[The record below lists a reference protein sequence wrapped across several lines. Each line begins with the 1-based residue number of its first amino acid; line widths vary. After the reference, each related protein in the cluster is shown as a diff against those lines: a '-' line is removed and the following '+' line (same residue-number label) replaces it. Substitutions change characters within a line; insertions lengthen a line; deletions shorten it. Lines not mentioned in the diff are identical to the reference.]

1 MIGRYKNRS
10 TGMKLLQTKKLV
22 VPVLGV
28 VLLCAGSMAAWA
40 HYRLYSD
47 FFTLAAVLLMGGP
60 IVLEAL
66 QGLWRKKLNVDEL
79 VSLAIIASIA
89 GGEYGSAAVISL
101 IMTAGSLVEEYTAAK
116 ARSAIGRLM
125 RLNPA
130 RAAVIRGGEEKS
142 IPVEELMLG
151 DRVIVRTGDK
161 IPVDGKILR
170 GSASVNQSSL
180 TGEPLPVEK
189 VKGDSGFAGTTV
201 CAGMLELEAQN
212 LGQEAIL
219 GKLITLVQEAENQKA
234 PLLRTA
240 DRYAGWF
247 TPIILGIS
255 LAVFGLT
262 RDLHRSITILIVGCP
277 CAFILAS
284 PTAIVSALGSASR
297 NGVLIKGGA
306 VLEEISRIDAVVFD
320 KTGTLTM
327 GVPRVVEIAALGGHT
342 GDTVLSVAAAAEK
355 FSKHPLSL
363 AITAAAKERNLAM
376 RDMESYR
383 TIPGL
388 GIEAVSGT
396 KTIFV
401 GRLSLAETRLLSE
414 AGKDRPGHRLLSE
427 AGKDRPGLPSGD
439 GEKVLAVK
447 ENDRMIGFILIG
459 DRLRPQARG
468 LAASLAGVGIKK
480 VEMLTGNSSAAADYI
495 AEAAGIKEYYPGL
508 LPQDK
513 LERIQAL
520 QANGYRVAMVGD
532 GVNDAL
538 SLTAANVGLAMGGM
552 GTDIAMEAADVTLM
566 GDNLSLIPYLL
577 ALGRSTIKT
586 INLNIIFAV
595 FFNLTALIVSG
606 YGLLNPIQ
614 GAIVHNIGS
623 ILVVVNSA
631 RLRGV
636 KPKAITADSPAAYP
650 LPAGKGAAASR

>member
-66 QGLWRKKLNVDEL
+66 QGLWQKKLNVDEL
-79 VSLAIIASIA
+79 VSLAIIASIV

-101 IMTAGSLVEEYTAAK
+101 IMTVGSLVEEYTAAK
-116 ARSAIGRLM
+116 ARSAISRLM
-125 RLNPA
+125 QLNPA

-151 DRVIVRTGDK
+151 DQVIVRTGDK
-161 IPVDGKILR
+161 IPVDGKILH

-201 CAGMLELEAQN
+201 CSGMLELEAQN
-212 LGQEAIL
+212 LGRETIL

-247 TPIILGIS
+247 TPIILVIS

-327 GVPRVVEIAALGGHT
+327 GVPRVVEIAALGEHT
-342 GDTVLSVAAAAEK
+342 GDTVLSAAAAAEK

-363 AITAAAKERNLAM
+363 AIIAAAKERNLAM
-376 RDMESYR
+376 QDMESYR
-383 TIPGL
+383 TIPGS

-401 GRLSLAETRLLSE
+401 GHLSPAETRLLSE
-414 AGKDRPGHRLLSE
+414 AGKDRPG
-427 AGKDRPGLPSGD
+427 LPCGD
-439 GEKVLAVK
+439 GEKILAVK
-447 ENDRMIGFILIG
+447 ENDRMIGFISIG

-468 LAASLAGVGIKK
+468 LVASLARVGIKK
-480 VEMLTGNSSAAADYI
+480 VEMLTGDSSAAADYI

-513 LERIQAL
+513 LERVRAL
-520 QANGYRVAMVGD
+520 QASGYRVAMVGD
-532 GVNDAL
+532 GVNDAP

-595 FFNLTALIVSG
+595 FFNLTALIISG

-631 RLRGV
+631 RLLGV

-650 LPAGKGAAASR
+650 LPAGKGAAASS